1 MLLRWIIC
9 LLLVSAPALRGQ
21 LVVGGKSFVR
31 SPNELGTKGEW
42 VLYEKDAPQDE
53 ANRRWLTKK
62 VLVELNGTSA
72 ASLSQLAGVAKAQA
86 RGKYAVFEF
95 TGGATAAVDGAK
107 RLMRLPGVRSA
118 EPMLARQMQ
127 HRLVPD
133 DPFFAH
139 NAANPGYQWHLQ
151 NTGQNSATAGI
162 DLRVVPTWD
171 SYRGTG
177 IRIGILDDGLQVSHP
192 DLLTNADTVNDRD
205 FNDLDD
211 DPTPGTGDFH
221 GTACAGVAA
230 ARGNNGIGVTGV
242 APEATLVGLRL
253 IAGPTT
259 DADEADAFAF
269 KKDIIDIKS
278 SSWGP
283 SDSAY
288 GYGGP
293 GPLSVAALADAVT
306 LGRGGK
312 GTVFLWAGGNGN
324 YNGDDSNYDGW
335 AASPYA
341 IAVSAIGDDGE
352 AAPYSEPGANIL
364 VCAPS
369 NGGTQGVTTTDITGS
384 TGYNAGTG
392 SDYTNGDYTNSFGGT
407 SSATPAVAGVVALML
422 QANPNLGYRDVQE
435 ILMRS
440 ATTNDPNDGGWVTNG
455 AGFDFHHR
463 YGAGLVNAQA
473 ATTMA
478 TTWTNLPA
486 RETRSQ
492 SSPSLALSIPDGGS
506 AGLTHSFTVTA
517 ENSLRLEH
525 VTVSV
530 KATHP
535 RRGQLEWWLTS
546 PSGVSV
552 RLARARGNDTG
563 ANIDWTFMSTHFWG
577 ERSEGQWK
585 LQVYDTDLADFGTLD
600 EAGITFHGTAPTG
613 GLPAPVI
620 TSSLI
625 IVGREGAELRHQVT
639 ASNFATSFG
648 HFGLPLGLTMNTS
661 SGLITGTTSFTGPYN
676 TVLIATNATGSTL
689 ENALIYILPADP
701 TLSDAVD
708 QPESLKIV
716 PFGYGDWF
724 RQTTIS
730 HDTVDAAQSAPVGH
744 EEYSGMEFTVVGPMR
759 LSFQWKVSSEAN
771 YDYLVLTV
779 DGYVK
784 AYITGEVDWTQVTQD
799 IGPGTHNVDIYYL
812 KDEATIAGQ
821 DAGWVDEMTL
831 TPITAAPVVTG
842 GTVNAYENAAVR
854 HQIAA
859 TNAPTSYTA
868 TGLPAGLLISTT
880 TGLIYGSTSVIGTHT
895 ITLDATNDFGTG
907 SATLTLIVGSVAEG
921 LAAAIDAPAQVI
933 TSSGDLAWRPQA
945 LYSHDGSDAARSGEI
960 GDLQDS
966 VMSTQV
972 TGPTK
977 ATFYW
982 GISSEADYD
991 YLRFYIDDV
1000 EQAAIS
1006 GEVGWT
1012 LKEFVIPA
1020 GTHTLK
1026 WAYIKDDFVRSGLD
1040 SGFVDE
1046 FKLYADADGDGF
1058 WADEEAAF
1066 GTSDTDPGTGP
1077 RAEVTSNI
1085 AGPTLQFPSVIG
1097 RQYRVQH
1104 SPDLQT
1110 WTTATLTAT
1119 STTTTWTDPGA
1130 GTAERRFYRVMAP

>member
-1 MLLRWIIC
+1 
-9 LLLVSAPALRGQ
+9 
-21 LVVGGKSFVR
+21 
-31 SPNELGTKGEW
+31 
-42 VLYEKDAPQDE
+42 
-53 ANRRWLTKK
+53 
-62 VLVELNGTSA
+62 
-72 ASLSQLAGVAKAQA
+72 
-86 RGKYAVFEF
+86 
-95 TGGATAAVDGAK
+95 
-107 RLMRLPGVRSA
+107 
-118 EPMLARQMQ
+118 
-127 HRLVPD
+127 
-133 DPFFAH
+133 
-139 NAANPGYQWHLQ
+139 
-151 NTGQNSATAGI
+151 
-162 DLRVVPTWD
+162 
-171 SYRGTG
+171 
-177 IRIGILDDGLQVSHP
+177 
-192 DLLTNADTVNDRD
+192 
-205 FNDLDD
+205 
-211 DPTPGTGDFH
+211 
-221 GTACAGVAA
+221 
-230 ARGNNGIGVTGV
+230 
-242 APEATLVGLRL
+242 
-253 IAGPTT
+253 
-259 DADEADAFAF
+259 
-269 KKDIIDIKS
+269 
-278 SSWGP
+278 
-283 SDSAY
+283 
-288 GYGGP
+288 
-293 GPLSVAALADAVT
+293 
-306 LGRGGK
+306 
-312 GTVFLWAGGNGN
+312 
-324 YNGDDSNYDGW
+324 
-335 AASPYA
+335 
-341 IAVSAIGDDGE
+341 
-352 AAPYSEPGANIL
+352 
-364 VCAPS
+364 
-369 NGGTQGVTTTDITGS
+369 
-384 TGYNAGTG
+384 
-392 SDYTNGDYTNSFGGT
+392 
-407 SSATPAVAGVVALML
+407 VALML

-492 SSPSLALSIPDGGS
+492 SSANLALSIPDGGS
-506 AGLTHSFTVTA
+506 AGLTHSFTVAA

-525 VTVSV
+525 VTVRV

-577 ERSEGQWK
+577 ERSEGMWK

-600 EAGITFHGTAPTG
+600 EASITFHGTVPTG

-625 IVGREGAELRHQVT
+625 IVGREGAELRHQIT
-639 ASNFATSFG
+639 ASNFATSFSAI
-648 HFGLPLGLTMNTS
+648 GLPPGITVNGTT
-661 SGLITGTTSFTGPYN
+661 GLITGTPAGTGPYYG
-676 TVLIATNATGSTL
+676 LITASNATSTAF
-689 ENALIYILPADP
+689 ENAVFYILPADP
-701 TLSDAVD
+701 ALSDAVE
-708 QPESLKIV
+708 QPTSLKIV

-744 EEYSGMEFTVVGPMR
+744 EEYSGMEFTVVGPKR

-854 HQIAA
+854 HQVAA
-859 TNAPTSYTA
+859 TNAPTGYTA

-895 ITLDATNDFGTG
+895 ITLEATNDFGTG
-907 SATLTLIVGSVAEG
+907 SATLTLNVGAISEG

-972 TGPTK
+972 TGPAK

-1000 EQAAIS
+1000 EQEAIS

-1012 LKEFVIPA
+1012 LKEFIIPA

-1046 FKLYADADGDGF
+1046 FKLYSDADGDGF

-1066 GTSDTDPGTGP
+1066 GTSDTDPSAGP
-1077 RAEVTSNI
+1077 RIEFNASGTN
-1085 AGPTLQFPSVIG
+1085 PTIQFPSVIG

-1110 WTTATLTAT
+1110 WTTVTLTAT
-1119 STTTTWTDPGA
+1119 STTTTWTDPSVS
-1130 GTAERRFYRVMAP
+1130 TDSRRFYRVAAP